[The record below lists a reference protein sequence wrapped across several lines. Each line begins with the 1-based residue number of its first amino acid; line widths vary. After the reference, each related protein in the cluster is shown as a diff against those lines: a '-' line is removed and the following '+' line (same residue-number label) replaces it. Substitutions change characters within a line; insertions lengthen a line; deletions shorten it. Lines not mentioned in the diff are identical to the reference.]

1 MERLKNWFKKPW
13 VGYACAGC
21 IVVLLYELLEHAAS
35 VKAGIGAVWTFLSPI
50 VIGVV
55 VAYLFDPV
63 SEFFKRKVLY
73 KVKKDSAR
81 HIWGVL
87 LTIICIVLILALLL
101 VALVP
106 SLVKSISK
114 LIANWDSYAD
124 KLSQIL
130 NWADD
135 FAKKHNINVDL
146 SNVHNLIDNAV
157 EKLFNVVKDNLKNIL
172 STLGSIGSGVSNV
185 AIGVV
190 FGFCFLAAKKTLLDI
205 LGQIRGAIFKKERI
219 EKNNQLLVRC
229 HRVFIRYVGCTLLDA
244 LIVGVATLIFTLAAG
259 MPYAPLIAAVVAITN
274 IIPTF
279 GPMIGAGIGIFF
291 LILESPVKALIFF
304 IFICILQSIDG
315 MFIKTKL
322 FSGSLGIPG
331 VWTMMLII
339 LGGKVAGMW
348 GILLAIPAA
357 AIFSIIYKE
366 TIEPRLD
373 KREEK
378 INTPK
383 PETNEVESVSNQV

>member
-1 MERLKNWFKKPW
+1 MKRIRLWFQKPW
-13 VGYACAGC
+13 VCYAAAACVA
-21 IVVLLYELLEHAAS
+21 VTLYELLEHLSA
-35 VKAGIGAVWTFLSPI
+35 VKSGIDAVWTFLSPI
-50 VIGVV
+50 VMGVII
-55 VAYLFDPV
+55 AYLFDPV
-63 SEFFKRKVLY
+63 SEFFKRKVL
-73 KVKKDSAR
+73 KKMKKDSAR
-81 HIWGVL
+81 HIWGVI

-101 VALVP
+101 VALIP
-106 SLVKSISK
+106 SIAKSISK
-114 LIANWDSYAD
+114 LIANWDSYTA
-124 KLSQIL
+124 KLSEIL

-135 FAKKHNINVDL
+135 YAKKHNINLDL
-146 SNVHNLIDNAV
+146 SNVHNLLDNAFD
-157 EKLFNVVKDNLKNIL
+157 KLFAVAKNNLKNIL
-172 STLGSIGSGVSNV
+172 GTIGSIGSGISNF
-185 AIGVV
+185 AIGIVL
-190 FGFCFLAAKKTLLDI
+190 GFCFLAAKKTLLDI
-205 LGQIRGAIFKKERI
+205 LGQIRGALFKRERI
-219 EKNNQLLVRC
+219 EKNNQLLERC

-244 LIVGVATLIFTLAAG
+244 LIVGFTTLVFTLIAQ

-279 GPMIGAGIGIFF
+279 GPMIGAAIGIFF

-322 FSGSLGIPG
+322 FKGSLGIPG
-331 VWTMMLII
+331 VWTMVLII
-339 LGGKVAGMW
+339 LGGKIAGMM

-378 INTPK
+378 INTPAEI
-383 PETNEVESVSNQV
+383 PDQNEST